1 LGRELHAARTAGQ
14 DGRVDELEPLHGL
27 AADRVRYARSE
38 AAARRTDYD
47 TAHHTLRE
55 QAGPAGITTPQDV
68 EFARIAATDL
78 DVAALTQHRDTV
90 QFLEGALLR
99 AETHA
104 ARDYVRTAPAL
115 PNASTGAVATPG
127 EQALTTATSTQG
139 ARCEHPAQPWDTAGT
154 SELFGWRRVLG
165 HRPDDPA
172 QAQQWDFTVSSV
184 GAYRSTYHVT
194 STDPTT
200 PLGPPP
206 SPGSEQAF
214 AYRAID
220 REWRTMTVTNAANS
234 PRSGDLDSEI
244 QRSLGRLQ
252 ERAAA
257 RAADKERA
265 AHTEK
270 EGHAEPI
277 TQDGIT
283 DERGFGYG
291 TGYTDRHQG
300 EGHGSHLGY

>member
-90 QFLEGALLR
+90 QFLEGALLW

-139 ARCEHPAQPWDTAGT
+139 ARCEHPA
-154 SELFGWRRVLG
+154 RRVLDANTQHNHG
-165 HRPDDPA
+165 IRRA
-172 QAQQWDFTVSSV
+172 
-184 GAYRSTYHVT
+184 
-194 STDPTT
+194 
-200 PLGPPP
+200 PP
-206 SPGSEQAF
+206 SC
-214 AYRAID
+214 
-220 REWRTMTVTNAANS
+220 
-234 PRSGDLDSEI
+234 
-244 QRSLGRLQ
+244 LGGGGCW
-252 ERAAA
+252 APA
-257 RAADKERA
+257 R
-265 AHTEK
+265 
-270 EGHAEPI
+270 
-277 TQDGIT
+277 
-283 DERGFGYG
+283 
-291 TGYTDRHQG
+291 
-300 EGHGSHLGY
+300 